1 MKSILIENIDILIKG
16 TLSGKIMWTK
26 PADNVFVWQTSN
38 SNKTRLNLI
47 LQGYRLSGPLVA
59 DILFRL
65 YEVES
70 KTSLL
75 DVKTENTGPDVKKK
89 IFQLYK
95 TIEEKFDSGRIDI
108 LSDLLKDI

>member
-1 MKSILIENIDILIKG
+1 
-16 TLSGKIMWTK
+16 
-26 PADNVFVWQTSN
+26 
-38 SNKTRLNLI
+38 LI

-75 DVKTENTGPDVKKK
+75 DVKTENTGPDVKQK